1 MSGNQSSF
9 IALFGDKPARDDF
22 FLRRPPRLKVPWP
35 GALSRANMSSSIH
48 LTLPTEIAE
57 ADPWGRAKFS
67 RISRQIHATGGRR
80 TTKSLAKASQS
91 VGYPTRRVLCS
102 ADSHA
107 SPVARRLAFGSK
119 IPPIPSN
126 NSVYYEDDH
135 RNRARVLLIPKN
147 PFRSPSEGSPPHPSL
162 PLLGMGATTAR
173 LCLHLARGCGGFPKP
188 RADFA

>member
-1 MSGNQSSF
+1 MCGSM
-9 IALFGDKPARDDF
+9 R
-22 FLRRPPRLKVPWP
+22 
-35 GALSRANMSSSIH
+35 
-48 LTLPTEIAE
+48 LTLPTWLAE
-57 ADPWGRAKFS
+57 ADPQGRAKFS
-67 RISRQIHATGGRR
+67 RITRQIHAMGGLRP
-80 TTKSLAKASQS
+80 TESLPKALWS
-91 VGYPTRRVLCS
+91 VGSATRRVLCS

-107 SPVARRLAFGSK
+107 SPIACRLAFGSK

-173 LCLHLARGCGGFPKP
+173 LCLHLARGCALFPKP